1 MRKYIVPFFFLLVF
15 TLTGCKKNDNSNP
28 TGPDPTASVDIAAS
42 AFLQTATG
50 GDPRATYAPN
60 NPMIQF
66 FANPN
71 LPATF
76 QTQVQSQSG
85 SGTITLSGS
94 SASSGT
100 YTTNN
105 LSMFAIG
112 TISAT
117 YNGQTFSAPL
127 AFSSGILKNTGTW
140 SVLSQGKIVLD
151 GQDTLGYAVNDK
163 GMFIIAPVT
172 EPDTATGQV
181 INYGNVV
188 IAFKK

>member
-1 MRKYIVPFFFLLVF
+1 MRKYLIPFFFVLIF
-15 TLTGCKKNDNSNP
+15 SLTGCQKNDNPATSS
-28 TGPDPTASVDIAAS
+28 TDPTASANIAAS

-60 NPMIQF
+60 SPMLEF

-76 QTQVQSQSG
+76 QTQIQSQSG
-85 SGTITLSGS
+85 SGTITLAGS

-100 YTTNN
+100 YSTNN

-112 TISAT
+112 SISAT
-117 YNGQTFSAPL
+117 YNGQTFTAPL
-127 AFSSGILKNTGTW
+127 AFSSGILKTNGTW
-140 SVLSQGKIVLD
+140 SVISQSKIVMD
-151 GQDTLGYAVNDK
+151 SQDTLSYAVNDK
-163 GMFIIAPVT
+163 GLFLIAPVT
-172 EPDTATGQV
+172 EPDSASGQLV
-181 INYGNVV
+181 NYGNVV